1 MKKYF
6 FVAAL
11 SLLADVLP
19 HVCKL
24 SRTLQSSS
32 LDFSILNPV
41 KDSCINN
48 IQRQITTPGKYF
60 SEVDDLIDLLKEGQH
75 TINVTD
81 GIKNQFETQVRKPYL
96 EKLIENLN
104 NRFPRVEL
112 LSAFSIFNP
121 SELPESESELD
132 LYSET
137 EIDCLLTHYSLG
149 PLALIPEDVKEEW
162 KHFKVFL
169 ASSNLKDHT
178 YKELAEFLLS
188 TPARCQLFPNL
199 SQLLVRGQ
207 LPQLIVSVV
216 FQQ

>member
-1 MKKYF
+1 M
-6 FVAAL
+6 
-11 SLLADVLP
+11 
-19 HVCKL
+19 
-24 SRTLQSSS
+24 QSSS

-60 SEVDDLIDLLKEGQH
+60 SEVDDLIDLLNEGQH

-121 SELPESESELD
+121 
-132 LYSET
+132 
-137 EIDCLLTHYSLG
+137 
-149 PLALIPEDVKEEW
+149 
-162 KHFKVFL
+162 
-169 ASSNLKDHT
+169 
-178 YKELAEFLLS
+178 EFLLS

-199 SQLLVRGQ
+199 SQLLVRGLL
-207 LPQLIVSVV
+207 LPIAKLIVSVV